1 MITDNK
7 GNMKNFKLRGL
18 VAAPFTPMFE
28 DGSVNYGVVEQLAAS
43 LINNKVAGAF
53 VCGTTGES
61 LSLTVAERK
70 LLADRWRE
78 FTGSQLKLIVHVGHP
93 SVEDAKELAAHA
105 QSIGADA
112 IGCMAP
118 SFFKPTK
125 VEHLV
130 GFCAKVA
137 AAAPQLPF
145 YFYHIPCITG
155 VNIPMLDF
163 LKCAADKIPTLTGVK
178 FTYEDLMDFAAC
190 IRFQEG
196 RYDMLFGRDEM
207 MLAGL
212 AVGAKGAVGSTFN
225 YGAPIYHTLME
236 AFAAGDMESAQV
248 AQGKANAMIAVLIKH
263 GGSPA
268 SGKAFMKYIGID
280 CGGARSPLQ
289 ALTDEQYALLAE
301 EADAIGV
308 RDFASLGY

>member
-1 MITDNK
+1 MMNE
-7 GNMKNFKLRGL
+7 FKLRGL

-28 DGSVNYGVVEQLAAS
+28 DGSINYEVIEQLAAS
-43 LINNKVAGAF
+43 LTNNRVTGAF

-70 LLADRWRE
+70 LLASRWKEASNRR
-78 FTGSQLKLIVHVGHP
+78 LKLIVHVGHP
-93 SVEDAKELAAHA
+93 SVEDAKDLAAHA
-105 QSIGADA
+105 QAIGADA

-118 SFFKPTK
+118 SFFKPAK
-125 VEHLV
+125 VEQLV
-130 GFCAKVA
+130 DFCAKVA

-155 VNIPMLDF
+155 VSIPMLEF
-163 LKCAADKIPTLTGVK
+163 LQCAADKIPTLAGVK

-190 IRFQEG
+190 VRFQGG

-212 AVGAKGAVGSTFN
+212 AVGAQGAVGSTFN
-225 YGAPIYHTLME
+225 YAAPVYHALME
-236 AFAAGDMESAQV
+236 AFAAGDMESALT
-248 AQGKANAMIAVLIKH
+248 AQAKANAMIAVLIKH

-268 SGKAFMKYIGID
+268 AGKAFMKYFGID
-280 CGGARSPLQ
+280 CGGSRSPLQ
-289 ALTDEQYALLAE
+289 TLSSMQYAALA
-301 EADAIGV
+301 ADADAAGARGIGC
-308 RDFASLGY
+308 DFTSLHRT